1 MVKEVYNPKAVIPHA
16 ASLHQACAH
25 CAIFPTAASR
35 RSLGRISVPVWP
47 DTLSGRLPVVALVGH
62 HPTNKLIGRGPIP
75 HRKSF
80 PPQNMHPMVLSGI
93 RPSFPSLSRSAGQ
106 ITHVLLTRSPLEYP
120 RKGLSVRLACVKHAA
135 SVRPEPGSNSP
146 NKNPPPHRARQN
158 PNQKNLTTSK
168 KTPKNWHQKNRP
180 PTREVK
186 RRQKTTT
193 KTKPPNTLLSSQ
205 TTPRRPRNN
214 TRGSW
219 PLTRSADVEGNPP
232 KWSVPLGCRRA
243 LRPGRVAATRL
254 SYVTEN

>member
-80 PPQNMHPMVLSGI
+80 PPQHMHAMVLSGI
-93 RPSFPSLSRSAGQ
+93 RPSFPGLSQSAGQ
-106 ITHVLLTRSPLEYP
+106 ITHVLLTRSPLEHP
-120 RKGLSVRLACVKHAA
+120 RRGLSVRLACVKHAA

-146 NKNPPPHRARQN
+146 NKNSPSTDRQN
-158 PNQKNLTTSK
+158 SNQRKSDQNNQSQTGIK
-168 KTPKNWHQKNRP
+168 KHRT
-180 PTREVK
+180 PTRGV
-186 RRQKTTT
+186 RMRQKTTT
-193 KTKPPNTLLSSQ
+193 NKNHQ
-205 TTPRRPRNN
+205 TH
-214 TRGSW
+214 
-219 PLTRSADVEGNPP
+219 
-232 KWSVPLGCRRA
+232 
-243 LRPGRVAATRL
+243 
-254 SYVTEN
+254 Y

>member
-1 MVKEVYNPKAVIPHA
+1 MLKEVYNPKAVIPHA

-80 PPQNMHPMVLSGI
+80 PPHDMHRVVLSGI
-93 RPSFPSLSRSAGQ
+93 RPSFPGLSQSAGQ
-106 ITHVLLTRSPLEYP
+106 ITHVLLTRSPLEHP

-146 NKNPPPHRARQN
+146 NKNPQAKTQAEFTIRE
-158 PNQKNLTTSK
+158 NLTKQDT
-168 KTPKNWHQKNRP
+168 KNWHQK
-180 PTREVK
+180 
-186 RRQKTTT
+186 TTT
-193 KTKPPNTLLSSQ
+193 P
-205 TTPRRPRNN
+205 
-214 TRGSW
+214 
-219 PLTRSADVEGNPP
+219 
-232 KWSVPLGCRRA
+232 
-243 LRPGRVAATRL
+243 
-254 SYVTEN
+254 